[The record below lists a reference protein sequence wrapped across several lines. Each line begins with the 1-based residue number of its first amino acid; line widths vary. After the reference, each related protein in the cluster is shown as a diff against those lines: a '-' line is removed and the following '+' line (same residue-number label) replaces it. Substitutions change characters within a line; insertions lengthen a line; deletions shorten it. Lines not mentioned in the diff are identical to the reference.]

1 MSRKLL
7 KTYYRLKIPAYLLV
21 NCRSLFFFVRIDV
34 HLHRKMIQTEDFGSL
49 EANNI
54 ALKFLSVH
62 WEVSR
67 FDIQHSVT
75 RITKHVFHVCVP
87 SHRACTFF
95 LKCNLFCLHRSII
108 VILQSSEWQ

>member
-1 MSRKLL
+1 M
-7 KTYYRLKIPAYLLV
+7 
-21 NCRSLFFFVRIDV
+21 

-49 EANNI
+49 EADNI

-75 RITKHVFHVCVP
+75 RIAKHVFHVCVP
-87 SHRACTFF
+87 SHRARTFF
-95 LKCNLFCLHRSII
+95 LKCNLLCLHRSIV
-108 VILQSSEWQ
+108 VIFQSSEQH